1 MTKAKPGDKVKYK
14 QAHTDNTKY
23 GMGDYYGTG
32 LTNKIGKIID
42 VTGFESPKKVNLKKP
57 PKSLA

>member
-1 MTKAKPGDKVKYK
+1 MTKGNTKYK

-32 LTNKIGKIID
+32 ITNKIGKIRD
-42 VTGFESPKKVNLKKP
+42 VMGYEAPKNVNLNKP
-57 PKSLA
+57 PKSVA